1 MVISGCQTQ
10 QDSIKDVSAKIKDPM
25 DSGVDISTGPCPIKD
40 FVYDDD
46 DRFTF
51 ISHIAIDG
59 IYDDQL
65 IVSSYMIKTM
75 CCRSTRFLIV
85 ACPHHTR

>member
-1 MVISGCQTQ
+1 MVISECQTQ
-10 QDSIKDVSAKIKDPM
+10 QDSIKDMSAKIKEQM
-25 DSGVDISTGPCPIKD
+25 DSGVDIATGLCSIKD

-46 DRFTF
+46 DKFTF
-51 ISHIAIDG
+51 TSHIAIDG
-59 IYDDQL
+59 YTTYQL

-75 CCRSTRFLIV
+75 CCRSTRFLIL

>member
-25 DSGVDISTGPCPIKD
+25 DSGVDIPQDRVPSRHFSFD
-40 FVYDDD
+40 N

-59 IYDDQL
+59 YTTYQL
-65 IVSSYMIKTM
+65 IVSSY
-75 CCRSTRFLIV
+75 
-85 ACPHHTR
+85 